1 MDITKL
7 MSTQIV
13 SNVQLAVIV
22 HQQLKQSHVQLDII
36 KIDLARQHVLYVQL
50 EQVVM
55 VRQPAPVRSQNI
67 LSLEWPTVSAVR
79 LVIFVLMLKAMVW
92 LPVNLEH
99 MSTTITVNNVR
110 LVQSARHQFRA
121 QLLALAQLIFVLMQA
136 AKEILFVQ
144 FVPQDLHALP
154 QVHPIVTPVNIHWKV
169 NAIATTVP
177 MVISV
182 LQLT

>member
-7 MSTQIV
+7 MLTQIV

-22 HQQLKQSHVQLDII
+22 HLQLKQSHVQLDII

-79 LVIFVLMLKAMVW
+79 LVIFALTSKVMVW

-99 MSTTITVNNVR
+99 MSTTITVNNVQ
-110 LVQSARHQFRA
+110 LVQNVRHQFRV
-121 QLLALAQLIFVLMQA
+121 QLLVLALLVFVHMRA
-136 AKEILFVQ
+136 VKEILFAQ
-144 FVPQDLHALP
+144 FVPLDQGVLQ
-154 QVHPIVTPVNIHWKV
+154 QVQPIVTQVNTHWKV
-169 NAIATTVP
+169 NKIAITVP

-182 LQLT
+182 LQQT

>member
-1 MDITKL
+1 
-7 MSTQIV
+7 MS
-13 SNVQLAVIV
+13 
-22 HQQLKQSHVQLDII
+22 K
-36 KIDLARQHVLYVQL
+36 
-50 EQVVM
+50 VM
-55 VRQPAPVRSQNI
+55 I
-67 LSLEWPTVSAVR
+67 
-79 LVIFVLMLKAMVW
+79 W
-92 LPVNLEH
+92 LLVNLEH

-110 LVQSARHQFRA
+110 LVQSVQHQLRV
-121 QLLALAQLIFVLMQA
+121 QSLVLAQIIFVLMQA

-169 NAIATTVP
+169 NAIATTVQ